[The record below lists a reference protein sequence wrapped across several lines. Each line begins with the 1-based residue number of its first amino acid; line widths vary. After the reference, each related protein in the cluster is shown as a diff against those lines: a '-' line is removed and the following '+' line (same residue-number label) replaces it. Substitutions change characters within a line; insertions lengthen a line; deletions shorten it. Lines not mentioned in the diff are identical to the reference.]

1 MRAYLKVPEPEVRYG
16 PYWERVTRSRGILY
30 ILNHQFLLVLELGNG
45 KDLHVSFRHV
55 TRLLLRVSKE
65 VLRHYRRGGT
75 CCVSCFKESQCLLAH
90 NNLALRLL
98 SQDPQIDFRM

>member
-1 MRAYLKVPEPEVRYG
+1 MECIIDE
-16 PYWERVTRSRGILY
+16 LY

-65 VLRHYRRGGT
+65 VLRHYRSGGT
-75 CCVSCFKESQCLLAH
+75 CCVSCFKESQCPSWHIIISHYAH
-90 NNLALRLL
+90 CPT
-98 SQDPQIDFRM
+98 D